1 MKVCKSPLPENSRIV
16 RYPDANYRDCFRCR
30 LQIPG
35 KVSPNQVMAAFWT
48 TSPAWLKFL
57 FRLRDLL
64 VRPFGLKTGEG
75 PSREKLEEALN
86 NGESCGFMSVA
97 ERTADETIVALDDKH
112 LVAYMSIYIEGGE
125 VFASTVVKYHNKLG
139 VVYFNLIRPFH
150 ILVVKNLFKQMMTR
164 SYSRV
169 TRKHRRPRNRM
180 SYYSEYCYSC
190 RRPPSEITKA
200 TIRMR
205 C

>member
-30 LQIPG
+30 LQNPG

-125 VFASTVVKYHNKLG
+125 VFGRQDRGQGTG
-139 VVYFNLIRPFH
+139 
-150 ILVVKNLFKQMMTR
+150 
-164 SYSRV
+164 RV
-169 TRKHRRPRNRM
+169 NAVLLDHRRDGGLIVLIGDLDPDVRGAGEGRQGLT
-180 SYYSEYCYSC
+180 
-190 RRPPSEITKA
+190 PPP
-200 TIRMR
+200 
-205 C
+205 

>member
-1 MKVCKSPLPENSRIV
+1 MKIRKSPLPPHSILSQ
-16 RYPDANYRDCFRCR
+16 YTADYTDCFRGEFPGTER
-30 LQIPG
+30 IPPE
-35 KVSPNQVMAAFWT
+35 KLMAAFWT
-48 TSPAWLKFL
+48 TMPGWLAFL
-57 FRLRDLL
+57 FKLRNLL

-150 ILVVKNLFKQMMTR
+150 ILVVKNLFKQMMR
-164 SYSRV
+164 ERGF
-169 TRKHRRPRNRM
+169 
-180 SYYSEYCYSC
+180 
-190 RRPPSEITKA
+190 
-200 TIRMR
+200 
-205 C
+205 

>member
-86 NGESCGFMSVA
+86 NGESCGFMS
-97 ERTADETIVALDDKH
+97 
-112 LVAYMSIYIEGGE
+112 AYMSIYIEGGE

-150 ILVVKNLFKQMMTR
+150 ILVVKNLFKQMMR
-164 SYSRV
+164 ERGF
-169 TRKHRRPRNRM
+169 
-180 SYYSEYCYSC
+180 
-190 RRPPSEITKA
+190 
-200 TIRMR
+200 
-205 C
+205 

>member
-30 LQIPG
+30 LQNPG

-48 TSPAWLKFL
+48 TCPAWLKFL

-112 LVAYMSIYIEGGE
+112 LVAYMSVYIEGGQ
-125 VFASTVVKYHNKLG
+125 VFASTVVRYHNKLG
-139 VVYFNLIRPFH
+139 VVYFNLIH
-150 ILVVKNLFKQMMTR
+150 VLVVKNLFKQMMR
-164 SYSRV
+164 ERGF
-169 TRKHRRPRNRM
+169 
-180 SYYSEYCYSC
+180 
-190 RRPPSEITKA
+190 
-200 TIRMR
+200 
-205 C
+205 

>member
-1 MKVCKSPLPENSRIV
+1 MGAVTNRRRPHNHESMQIASPGKFADRPL
-16 RYPDANYRDCFRCR
+16 PDANYRDCFRCH
-30 LQIPG
+30 LQNPG

-48 TSPAWLKFL
+48 TCPAWLKFL

-64 VRPFGLKTGEG
+64 GQALRAENRGG

-112 LVAYMSIYIEGGE
+112 LVAYMSVYIEGGQ
-125 VFASTVVKYHNKLG
+125 VFASTVVRYHNKLG

-150 ILVVKNLFKQMMTR
+150 VLVVKNLFKQMMR
-164 SYSRV
+164 ERGF
-169 TRKHRRPRNRM
+169 
-180 SYYSEYCYSC
+180 
-190 RRPPSEITKA
+190 
-200 TIRMR
+200 
-205 C
+205 

>member
-1 MKVCKSPLPENSRIV
+1 MGAVTNRRRPHNHESMQIASPGKFADRPLPR
-16 RYPDANYRDCFRCR
+16 RNYRDCFRCR

-112 LVAYMSIYIEGGE
+112 LVAYMSIYIEGAKSRR
-125 VFASTVVKYHNKLG
+125 V
-139 VVYFNLIRPFH
+139 
-150 ILVVKNLFKQMMTR
+150 R
-164 SYSRV
+164 S
-169 TRKHRRPRNRM
+169 
-180 SYYSEYCYSC
+180 
-190 RRPPSEITKA
+190 
-200 TIRMR
+200 
-205 C
+205 

>member
-1 MKVCKSPLPENSRIV
+1 MKVYKSPLPENSRII

-30 LQIPG
+30 LQNPG

-75 PSREKLEEALN
+75 ASRKKLEEALDS
-86 NGESCGFMSVA
+86 GESYGFMTLA
-97 ERTADETIVALDDKH
+97 
-112 LVAYMSIYIEGGE
+112 EGGE
-125 VFASTVVKYHNKLG
+125 VFASTVVRYHNKLG

-150 ILVVKNLFKQMMTR
+150 ILVVKNLFQQMMR
-164 SYSRV
+164 ERGF
-169 TRKHRRPRNRM
+169 
-180 SYYSEYCYSC
+180 
-190 RRPPSEITKA
+190 
-200 TIRMR
+200 
-205 C
+205 

>member
-1 MKVCKSPLPENSRIV
+1 MAEVSLP
-16 RYPDANYRDCFRCR
+16 
-30 LQIPG
+30 
-35 KVSPNQVMAAFWT
+35 AAR
-48 TSPAWLKFL
+48 PAGQ
-57 FRLRDLL
+57 
-64 VRPFGLKTGEG
+64 PFGLKTGEG

-150 ILVVKNLFKQMMTR
+150 ILVVKNLFKQMMR
-164 SYSRV
+164 ERGF
-169 TRKHRRPRNRM
+169 
-180 SYYSEYCYSC
+180 
-190 RRPPSEITKA
+190 
-200 TIRMR
+200 
-205 C
+205 

>member
-1 MKVCKSPLPENSRIV
+1 MGAVTNRRRPHNHESMQIASPGKFADRPLPR
-16 RYPDANYRDCFRCR
+16 RQLPR
-30 LQIPG
+30 LLPLPPAKSG
-35 KVSPNQVMAAFWT
+35 KSIPNQVMAAFWT
-48 TSPAWLKFL
+48 TCPAWLKFL

-112 LVAYMSIYIEGGE
+112 LVAYMSVYIEGGQ
-125 VFASTVVKYHNKLG
+125 VFASTVVRYHNKLG

-150 ILVVKNLFKQMMTR
+150 VLVVKNLFKQMMR
-164 SYSRV
+164 ERGF
-169 TRKHRRPRNRM
+169 
-180 SYYSEYCYSC
+180 
-190 RRPPSEITKA
+190 
-200 TIRMR
+200 
-205 C
+205 

>member
-16 RYPDANYRDCFRCR
+16 RYPDANYSDCFRTC
-30 LQIPG
+30 LPEPITA
-35 KVSPNQVMAAFWT
+35 SPDDLMGAFWT
-48 TSPAWLKFL
+48 TKPGWLRLL
-57 FRLRDLL
+57 FKIRDLL

-150 ILVVKNLFKQMMTR
+150 ILVVKNLFKQMMR
-164 SYSRV
+164 ERGF
-169 TRKHRRPRNRM
+169 
-180 SYYSEYCYSC
+180 
-190 RRPPSEITKA
+190 
-200 TIRMR
+200 
-205 C
+205 

>member
-64 VRPFGLKTGEG
+64 VRPFGL
-75 PSREKLEEALN
+75 
-86 NGESCGFMSVA
+86 
-97 ERTADETIVALDDKH
+97 
-112 LVAYMSIYIEGGE
+112 
-125 VFASTVVKYHNKLG
+125 VVQNAAITWFG
-139 VVYFNLIRPFH
+139 DTFPGI
-150 ILVVKNLFKQMMTR
+150 
-164 SYSRV
+164 
-169 TRKHRRPRNRM
+169 
-180 SYYSEYCYSC
+180 C
-190 RRPPSEITKA
+190 RRQRKQS
-200 TIRMR
+200 R
-205 C
+205 

>member
-1 MKVCKSPLPENSRIV
+1 MKVYKSPLPENSRII

-30 LQIPG
+30 LQNPG

-75 PSREKLEEALN
+75 ASREKLEEALD
-86 NGESCGFMSVA
+86 NGESYGFMSLA

-112 LVAYMSIYIEGGE
+112 LVAYMSIYIEGGQ
-125 VFASTVVKYHNKLG
+125 VFASHGREIPQQTGSGLFQPHPSVP
-139 VVYFNLIRPFH
+139 RPRREKPFQTDDARTW
-150 ILVVKNLFKQMMTR
+150 ILTR

-169 TRKHRRPRNRM
+169 ARKHRLP
-180 SYYSEYCYSC
+180 
-190 RRPPSEITKA
+190 
-200 TIRMR
+200 
-205 C
+205 

>member
-1 MKVCKSPLPENSRIV
+1 MKVYKSPLPENSRII

-30 LQIPG
+30 LQNPG

-75 PSREKLEEALN
+75 ASREKLEEALD
-86 NGESCGFMSVA
+86 NGESSGFMSLA
-97 ERTADETIVALDDKH
+97 ERTAAAT
-112 LVAYMSIYIEGGE
+112 LVAYMSIYIEGGQ
-125 VFASTVVKYHNKLG
+125 VFASTVVRYHNKLG

-150 ILVVKNLFKQMMTR
+150 VLVVKNLFKQMMR
-164 SYSRV
+164 ERGF
-169 TRKHRRPRNRM
+169 
-180 SYYSEYCYSC
+180 
-190 RRPPSEITKA
+190 
-200 TIRMR
+200 
-205 C
+205 